1 MRRDLLLTALL
12 ALVLLATVPSYDR
25 VFTDASWRGPVVGAA
40 LLALLVGAAS
50 RRLRLP
56 SIVTGALSSL
66 ALLAVLP
73 WLLGVGDGW
82 PAGIGAQLEALRLT
96 VAQGWTAL
104 VEEPSPAAPVTGLV
118 LLTTT
123 AWWAVAALTHEVVVR
138 GGHITAGLL
147 NLTILWLV
155 PLAIPT
161 TAEDTLLLVV
171 PFLAASG
178 LLLLA
183 AVNTRDDAP
192 QAIALPASG
201 LLLLAGAIAVGTA
214 APWLLPGYGNDA
226 WLTLG
231 STTTPRGYQPI
242 VDITNR
248 LNAPEERDVLRVR
261 SAQRTYLR
269 LAGLDTFDGATWRLG
284 PTGGSSF
291 RPDPSQLFPADGPL
305 PPEEPAAS
313 TEVVEVDVEVL
324 ELENIYVPLPYQPV
338 EVLGP
343 IRTEMVWSTQGGFL
357 ATWDEVETG
366 GRTIGIREGSAY
378 RVLAERPTPSFAEL
392 SEVTFPAEVLASH
405 TALPRDYP
413 ELGAQAEAVYE
424 TAGAETVV
432 ERALALQDWFVGPE
446 GAFTYDLDVP
456 ALRGEDALARFVL
469 EDRIGYCE
477 YFATAMAV
485 MLRQTGIPARV
496 AVGFLPGER
505 VTMTGPGRGDGLDE
519 YVVTTRDAHAWVEVL
534 FPGYGWITFE
544 PTPRADETQLLPR
557 QDDLSPVE
565 NEAERTERDALEDPD
580 DAPTPDEPE
589 IDPTVPDGLE
599 LPGDADQP
607 LGPGEAGSAAGGGV
621 GRWLAITLG
630 TALLL
635 GLAGLAWSVID
646 RRRRVEAV
654 AGDPRAA
661 VLAAQRRLY
670 AGARRVGLDRAEHET
685 AREVIA
691 RWEAQRWIDRGNE
704 ATARLVQAAA
714 FDGSLDPA
722 QAATAVETLDGLT
735 EQLLTR
741 VRRREQLLVPLRRAT
756 AALGR
761 TGRRLRR
768 GWLAR

>member
-25 VFTDASWRGPVVGAA
+25 VFTDTSWRGPAVGAA

-56 SIVTGALSSL
+56 SLLTGALSTL

-82 PAGIGAQLEALRLT
+82 GAGIAAQLDALRLT
-96 VAQGWTAL
+96 GGQGWTAL
-104 VEEPSPAAPVTGLV
+104 AEEPSPAAPVTGLV
-118 LLTTT
+118 LLTTV
-123 AWWAVAALTHEVVVR
+123 AWWAVTALTHEVVVR
-138 GGHITAGLL
+138 GGHLTAGLL
-147 NLTILWLV
+147 NLTILWVV

-161 TAEDTLLLVV
+161 TAEDSLLLVV

-183 AVNTRDDAP
+183 AVNARDDARR
-192 QAIALPASG
+192 AIALPASG
-201 LLLLAGAIAVGTA
+201 VLLLAGAIAVGTA
-214 APWLLPGYGNDA
+214 APWLLPAYGGEA

-231 STTTPRGYQPI
+231 GNATPRGYQPI
-242 VDITNR
+242 VDIANR
-248 LNAPEERDVLRVR
+248 LNAPEEREVLRVR

-284 PTGGSSF
+284 PSGNPSF

-343 IRTEMVWSTQGGFL
+343 IRSEMVWSTQGGFL
-357 ATWDEVETG
+357 ATWDEVEDG
-366 GRTIGIREGSAY
+366 GERTIGIRQGSAY
-378 RVLAERPTPSFAEL
+378 RVLAERPTPSFAAL
-392 SEVTFPAEVLASH
+392 TEVEFPPEVLAAN

-413 ELGAQAEAVYE
+413 ELGAQAQEVYDA
-424 TAGAETVV
+424 AGASTVV
-432 ERALALQDWFVGPE
+432 ERALALQDWFVGAE
-446 GAFTYDLDVP
+446 GGFTYDLDVP
-456 ALRGEDALARFVL
+456 ALRGEDALTGFVL
-469 EDRIGYCE
+469 EDRVGYCE

-505 VTMTGPGRGDGLDE
+505 VTTTEPGSEDGLDE
-519 YVVTTRDAHAWVEVL
+519 YLVTTRDAHAWVEVL

-544 PTPRADETQLLPR
+544 PTPRSDETQLLPR
-557 QDDLSPVE
+557 QNDLSPEE
-565 NEAERTERDALEDPD
+565 NEAERAEREAREDPD
-580 DAPTPDEPE
+580 DTAAAD
-589 IDPTVPDGLE
+589 VPDDDRTLPGGLE
-599 LPGDADQP
+599 LADEQP
-607 LGPGEAGSAAGGGV
+607 LGSAESGSAAGS
-621 GRWLAITLG
+621 GRRWPAIALVA
-630 TALLL
+630 ALLL
-635 GLAGLAWSVID
+635 GLAGLTWSLTG
-646 RRRRVEAV
+646 RRRRGA
-654 AGDPRAA
+654 ALADDPRGA
-661 VLAAQRRLY
+661 VLEAQRRLY

-691 RWEAQRWIDRGNE
+691 RWEAQGWIDRGNDT
-704 ATARLVQAAA
+704 TARLVQAAA
-714 FDGSLDPA
+714 FDGSLDPG
-722 QAATAVETLDGLT
+722 QAASAVDTLDRLTETLLS
-735 EQLLTR
+735 R
-741 VRRREQLLVPLRRAT
+741 VRRREQALVPLRRAAT
-756 AALGR
+756 AARGAH
-761 TGRRLRR
+761 RRLRR
-768 GWLAR
+768 RWHAR

>member
-1 MRRDLLLTALL
+1 MMRRDALLTALL
-12 ALVLLATVPSYDR
+12 ALVLAATVPSYDR
-25 VFTDASWRGPVVGAA
+25 VFTDTSWRAPVIAAA
-40 LLALLVGAAS
+40 LIALLVGAVS

-56 SIVTGALSSL
+56 SLVTGGLSVL

-73 WLLGVGDGW
+73 WLLEIGDGW
-82 PAGIGAQLEALRLT
+82 AAGIGPQLEALRLT
-96 VAQGWTAL
+96 LAQGWTAL
-104 VEEPSPAAPVTGLV
+104 AEEPSPAAPVVGLV
-118 LLTTT
+118 LLTTI
-123 AWWAVAALTHEVVVR
+123 AWWAVAALTHEVLVR
-138 GGHITAGLL
+138 GGHVAAGLL
-147 NLTILWLV
+147 HLTVLWVV

-171 PFLAASG
+171 PFLATSG

-183 AVNTRDDAP
+183 AVNTSDDAP

-201 LLLLAGAIAVGTA
+201 ILLLVTAIAVGTVT
-214 APWLLPGYGNDA
+214 PWLLPSYGGDA

-231 STTTPRGYQPI
+231 AGSAPRGYQPI

-248 LNAPEERDVLRVR
+248 LNAPEEREVLRVR

-284 PTGGSSF
+284 PPGSSSF

-313 TEVVEVDVEVL
+313 IDVVEVDVEVL

-357 ATWDEVETG
+357 ATWEEVETG
-366 GRTIGIREGSAY
+366 DRTIGIRQGSAY

-392 SEVTFPAEVLASH
+392 TQATFPADVLATH
-405 TALPRDYP
+405 TVLPRDYP
-413 ELGAQAEAVYE
+413 ELGAQAEAVYAA
-424 TAGAETVV
+424 AGAETVV

-446 GAFTYDLDVP
+446 GDFTYDLEVP
-456 ALRGEDALARFVL
+456 ALRGEDALTRFVL
-469 EDRIGYCE
+469 EDRVGYCE

-505 VTMTGPGRGDGLDE
+505 VTTGDPDAEGLAE

-544 PTPRADETQLLPR
+544 PTPRSDETQLLPR

-565 NEAERTERDALEDPD
+565 NEAERAERAALEELD
-580 DAPTPDEPE
+580 DTSTPDVPE
-589 IDPTVPDGLE
+589 VDPSVPEGLE
-599 LPGDADQP
+599 LPDDADQP
-607 LGPGEAGSAAGGGV
+607 LGLGEIGTSTGSGLLW
-621 GRWLAITLG
+621 WLAAAILF
-630 TALLL
+630 
-635 GLAGLAWSVID
+635 GLAGLAWSQS
-646 RRRRVEAV
+646 RRRRRPAL
-654 AGDPRAA
+654 ADDPRGA

-670 AGARRVGLDRAEHET
+670 SSARRVGVDRAEHET

-691 RWEAQRWIDRGNE
+691 RWEAQGWIDRGNE
-704 ATARLVQAAA
+704 PTARLMQAAA
-714 FDGSLDPA
+714 FDGSLDPEE
-722 QAATAVETLDGLT
+722 AAGAVDTLDGLA

-741 VRRREQLLVPLRRAT
+741 VRRREQLLVPLRRARSAVRGFGHT
-756 AALGR
+756 L
-761 TGRRLRR
+761 LRSWR
-768 GWLAR
+768 ER